1 MKNLITA
8 ILIGI
13 GFVIGAQYLACNAS
27 QIDASMK
34 SMNSRHYYSFTDD
47 ISNRL
52 SAKLEGKGVF
62 SQSTTEM
69 LRSGK
74 SGNWNF

>member
-27 QIDASMK
+27 QIDASLK
-34 SMNSRHYYSFTDD
+34 AMNPRHCYSFTDD
-47 ISNRL
+47 MSNRL
-52 SAKLEGKGVF
+52 SAKVEGKGIF

-69 LRSGK
+69 LQSGK
-74 SGNWNF
+74 GGNWNF